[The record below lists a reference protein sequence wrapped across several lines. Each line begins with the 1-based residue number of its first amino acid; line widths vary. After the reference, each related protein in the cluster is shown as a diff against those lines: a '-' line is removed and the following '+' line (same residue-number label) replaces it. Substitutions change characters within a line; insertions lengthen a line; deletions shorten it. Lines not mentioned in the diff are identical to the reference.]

1 MEHSENNNVDPGH
14 ISIAGAMGNW
24 SDIPLPALAT
34 SQQCLTYGAF
44 QDVRRRSVTSIEP
57 PSKPRRIF
65 LHLVLGLAALPLVQ
79 SVAAQTLVVIVNP
92 SIGVPHLSRREVLD
106 IFLGRYRSFP
116 TGASALPIDLDV
128 SSNERKAFYQLLAH
142 KDSSDMGSYW
152 ARLTF
157 SGKISPP
164 FAVPDAQT
172 AIDIVAHNPNA
183 IAYVDRAA
191 VDQRVRI
198 ALELTP

>member
-1 MEHSENNNVDPGH
+1 M
-14 ISIAGAMGNW
+14 
-24 SDIPLPALAT
+24 
-34 SQQCLTYGAF
+34 
-44 QDVRRRSVTSIEP
+44 TSIRA
-57 PSKPRRIF
+57 PSKTRRIV
-65 LHLVLGLAALPLVQ
+65 LQVLLGLATLPLIQAVP
-79 SVAAQTLVVIVNP
+79 AQTLVVIVNP
-92 SIGVPHLSRREVLD
+92 SMGVQHLSRREVVD

-116 TGASALPIDLDV
+116 SGASALPIDLDV
-128 SSNERKAFYQLLAH
+128 SSNERKAFYQILAH
-142 KDSSDMGSYW
+142 KDASDMGSYW

-198 ALELTP
+198 ALEITP